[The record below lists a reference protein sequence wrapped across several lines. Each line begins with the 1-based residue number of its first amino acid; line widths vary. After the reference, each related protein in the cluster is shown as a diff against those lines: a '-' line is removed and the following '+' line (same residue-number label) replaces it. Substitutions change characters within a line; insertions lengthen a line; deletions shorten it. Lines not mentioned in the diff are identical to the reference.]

1 MSDTARDVM
10 IEAAAKQMYERAVG
24 DVPTWCPW
32 DQLST
37 DAEQSVWREEA
48 APVVD
53 AILAALP
60 LEWGVR
66 YPAGSVDPRPTEADA
81 RRWAICCNGL
91 RPDLPLLVVRKHVTD
106 WEVVTD
112 A

>member
-1 MSDTARDVM
+1 MGARDTM
-10 IEAAAKQMYERAVG
+10 IEAAARTLFERAVADC
-24 DVPTWCPW
+24 DVWPAW
-32 DQLST
+32 DQLNP
-37 DAEQSVWREEA
+37 DAEQAVWREEA
-48 APVVD
+48 TPVVD

-66 YPAGSVDPRPTEADA
+66 YPAGNVEAYPTEADA

-106 WEVVTD
+106 WEAVTD

>member
-1 MSDTARDVM
+1 MGARDTM
-10 IEAAAKQMYERAVG
+10 IEAAARATYERNVEDALISH
-24 DVPTWCPW
+24 DWNN
-32 DQLST
+32 LSS
-37 DAEQSVWREEA
+37 DAADVWREA
-48 APVVD
+48 ATPVVD

-66 YPAGSVDPRPTEADA
+66 YPAGNVDPRPTEADA

-106 WEVVTD
+106 WEAVTD